1 MTAAATIARHH
12 QALLELLKP
21 ARVARHDDRL
31 IAVLDAAMA
40 QLAVEGAALRALA
53 EHAVVD
59 TKEHLDAHGR
69 ARLALFRMAT
79 SPSDSTTV
87 AHALDELRAA
97 FVERPRALAG
107 TLVEHLDAQALA
119 RLGEE
124 MESLR

>member
-12 QALLELLKP
+12 KALLDLLEP

-31 IAVLDAAMA
+31 LAVLDAAMA

-53 EHAVVD
+53 DHAEVD
-59 TKEHLDAHGR
+59 TREHFDAHGR

-79 SPSDSTTV
+79 SPSDSVTV
-87 AHALDELRAA
+87 AHAFDELRAA
-97 FVERPRALAG
+97 FVHRTHSLAG

-124 MESLR
+124 MDSLR

>member
-1 MTAAATIARHH
+1 MTATSTIARHH
-12 QALLELLKP
+12 RTLLELLQP
-21 ARVARHDDRL
+21 AHVMRQDDRL

-53 EHAVVD
+53 EHAGVD
-59 TKEHLDAHGR
+59 TQEHFDAHGR

-79 SPSDSTTV
+79 SPSDSTTI

-97 FVERPRALAG
+97 FVERPHSLAG
-107 TLVEHLDAQALA
+107 ALVEHLDAQTLA
-119 RLGEE
+119 ELGEE

>member
-12 QALLELLKP
+12 RTLLELLQP
-21 ARVARHDDRL
+21 ARITRHDDRL

-40 QLAVEGAALRALA
+40 QLAVESAALRALA
-53 EHAVVD
+53 EHAEVD
-59 TKEHLDAHGR
+59 TQEHFDAHGR

-79 SPSDSTTV
+79 SPSDSTAI

-97 FVERPRALAG
+97 FVERPRSLAG
-107 TLVEHLDAQALA
+107 ALVQHLDAEALA

>member
-12 QALLELLKP
+12 RKLLEVLEP
-21 ARVARHDDRL
+21 ARITRHDDRL

-53 EHAVVD
+53 DYAEVD
-59 TKEHLDAHGR
+59 TREHFDAHGR

-79 SPSDSTTV
+79 APSDSTTM

-97 FVERPRALAG
+97 FVERPRLLAG

>member
-12 QALLELLKP
+12 NKLLELLEP
-21 ARVARHDDRL
+21 ERITRQDDL
-31 IAVLDAAMA
+31 LLAVLDAAMA

-53 EHAVVD
+53 DFAEVD
-59 TKEHLDAHGR
+59 TQEHFHAHGR

-79 SPSDSTTV
+79 SPSDSTTI
-87 AHALDELRAA
+87 ARAIEELRAA
-97 FVERPRALAG
+97 FVERPRSLAG
-107 TLVEHLDAQALA
+107 TLVQHLDAQALA